1 MSNKVNLTLE
11 KYSELI
17 ETINR
22 QNETITALETIINE
36 EVRQKGFIIKLDD
49 GVYTSDEVIIS
60 KEKHIKRLQDEIER
74 YKEESARG
82 FWGRLFKAK

>member
-17 ETINR
+17 ETINH